1 MAYIHERVPDQ
12 AIVNTELD
20 YFITDIQ
27 GFLDKEYNHT
37 SPHGIQSILDN
48 R

>member
-12 AIVNTELD
+12 DTVNTELD
-20 YFITDIQ
+20 FFIKDIQ
-27 GFLDKEYNHT
+27 GFLDKEYNAA
-37 SPHGIQSILDN
+37 SPHGIQFILDH